1 MPSAPSRRHLTAAS
15 ACGLLLTLGLAIG
28 CEPESPP
35 NVPTAP
41 TTIVAPTPTPPSS
54 ISKSSSKTPA
64 PSPTPTKTPTPSP
77 TPAKTPTPTPKAT
90 VMPSNQTPTVSF
102 QTQVVP
108 LLQNHC
114 AACHS
119 GPGASRIA
127 LFDALGS
134 ARYTTIKAA
143 IGQIVYDVKRGS
155 MPLSGRR
162 LTQSE
167 AQLLDTWRMEG
178 ALNN

>member
-1 MPSAPSRRHLTAAS
+1 MPSVPAKRLVLAAS
-15 ACGLLLTLGLAIG
+15 ACGMLLTLGLAIG
-28 CEPESPP
+28 CTPDSPP
-35 NVPTAP
+35 TANPDPMTMVTPTPASP
-41 TTIVAPTPTPPSS
+41 SPISKASSPSQPSSESSPKAPTPLPYR
-54 ISKSSSKTPA
+54 
-64 PSPTPTKTPTPSP
+64 TPTPS
-77 TPAKTPTPTPKAT
+77 PKAT
-90 VMPSNQTPTVSF
+90 VMPSHQTPTVSF

-127 LFDALGS
+127 LFDAVGS

-143 IGQIVYDVKRGS
+143 ISQIVYDVKRGS